1 MSETKSD
8 ADGQFVYAGAF
19 CHSERVS
26 HAIAFVRKDFIAGYR
41 RERRLPCFLQTGRGL
56 LVAAVYRCTDA
67 FKICG
72 YLLPGVDPDRFA
84 ADLQEV
90 IYQSCLQ
97 GTPYVVQRTLNH
109 TLLRGLFEVDGI
121 RYIDEHLKLDKFNV
135 CV

>member
-1 MSETKSD
+1 M
-8 ADGQFVYAGAF
+8 YAGAF

-26 HAIAFVRKDFIAGYR
+26 HVIAFVRKDFIAGYR
-41 RERRLPCFLQTGRGL
+41 RVLTHC
-56 LVAAVYRCTDA
+56 
-67 FKICG
+67 KICG

-97 GTPYVVQRTLNH
+97 GTPYVVQQALNH

>member
-1 MSETKSD
+1 M
-8 ADGQFVYAGAF
+8 YAGAF

-26 HAIAFVRKDFIAGYR
+26 HAIAFVRKTLLLDIAANEDYRASFKREEAFWLQQFIDV
-41 RERRLPCFLQTGRGL
+41 LTHC
-56 LVAAVYRCTDA
+56 
-67 FKICG
+67 KICG

-109 TLLRGLFEVDGI
+109 TLYEGFLRWTAFGI
-121 RYIDEHLKLDKFNV
+121 LTNT
-135 CV
+135 

>member
-1 MSETKSD
+1 MIHQRDQKSSETKSD

-19 CHSERVS
+19 ATVNGYLTLLHSLGKTLLLD
-26 HAIAFVRKDFIAGYR
+26 IAANEDYRASFKREEAFWLQQFIDV
-41 RERRLPCFLQTGRGL
+41 LTHC
-56 LVAAVYRCTDA
+56 
-67 FKICG
+67 KICG

-109 TLLRGLFEVDGI
+109 TLLRGLLRWTAFGI
-121 RYIDEHLKLDKFNV
+121 LTNT
-135 CV
+135 

>member
-1 MSETKSD
+1 TRE
-8 ADGQFVYAGAF
+8 AAF
-19 CHSERVS
+19 CLQH
-26 HAIAFVRKDFIAGYR
+26 FI
-41 RERRLPCFLQTGRGL
+41 
-56 LVAAVYRCTDA
+56 DA
-67 FKICG
+67 LTHCQISG

>member
-1 MSETKSD
+1 MK
-8 ADGQFVYAGAF
+8 
-19 CHSERVS
+19 C
-26 HAIAFVRKDFIAGYR
+26 
-41 RERRLPCFLQTGRGL
+41 
-56 LVAAVYRCTDA
+56 
-67 FKICG
+67 KICG
-72 YLLPGVDPDRFA
+72 YLLSGVDPDRFA

-97 GTPYVVQRTLNH
+97 GTPYVVQRALNH